1 MRETLTS
8 LFFIVRESEVEQK
21 MADRFELVFRAVVD
35 DASKQQILQEIQA
48 LEGKMKPLGV
58 KIDVEQAV
66 QGTEQI
72 VKNYE
77 HLEDGTKKITSE
89 SRKLSNEI
97 GKYVVETY
105 KAKKG
110 SDDLVL
116 SKTKEVNAI
125 KLSNDQ
131 IHKQTIAQETLLN
144 QIRKTTEINK
154 AFIERGGLGQEYV
167 DLEQA
172 VKKLDPRTKDFNNLL
187 SEQKLRFQQ
196 LGTEVSIVKKE
207 VSDAT
212 RFTHVF
218 GEQIGEIFKKFGL
231 WLVVGN
237 IFIGLFRQIREGIS
251 FLQELD
257 KDLTEIAMITGITR
271 DETRQLSL
279 EYAKLGQEMAK
290 TSIEISKVNTELVRQ
305 GLSLEVA
312 RERMEV
318 ILKLSAA
325 ARISTSDS
333 VQIITSS
340 VNAMGE
346 GAEKTSDVL
355 LKAGAVS
362 ASSAAQIGE
371 AFTKTASSARATGMS
386 IENLTAIIS
395 TLIEVTQ
402 ESPSSL
408 GKNMPPYMG
417 TYKCKFLL
425 INWGS
430 PNVKTRMIHNKQE
443 CA

>member
-1 MRETLTS
+1 
-8 LFFIVRESEVEQK
+8 
-21 MADRFELVFRAVVD
+21 MADKFELVFRAVVD
-35 DASKQQILQEIQA
+35 DASKQQILNEINA
-48 LEGKMKPLGV
+48 LQDKMKPLGI

-66 QGTEQI
+66 QDTEQI
-72 VKNYE
+72 VKNFK
-77 HLEDGTKKITSE
+77 HLEDGSVKLSSE
-89 SRKLSNEI
+89 SRKISSEM

-105 KAKKG
+105 NAKKG

-116 SKTKEVNAI
+116 SRTREVNAI
-125 KLSNDQ
+125 KLSTDQ
-131 IHKQTIAQETLLN
+131 IHNQRIAQESLLN
-144 QIRKTTEINK
+144 QIKKTTELNK
-154 AFIERGGLGQEYV
+154 AFIDRGGLAQEYV
-167 DLEQA
+167 DLEQT
-172 VKKLDPRTKDFNNLL
+172 VRSLDPTSKSFNNSLK
-187 SEQKLRFQQ
+187 EQRLRFQQ
-196 LGTEVSIVKKE
+196 LGTEVSVVKKE
-207 VSDAT
+207 VSDLSK
-212 RFTHVF
+212 FTHVF
-218 GEQIGEIFKKFGL
+218 GEQLTEIFKKFGL
-231 WLVVGN
+231 WLIVGN
-237 IFIGLFRQIREGIS
+237 IVVGFFRQIREGIS

-257 KDLTEIAMITGITR
+257 KDLTEIAMITGIAR
-271 DETRQLSL
+271 DETRDLAKS
-279 EYAKLGQEMAK
+279 YAELGREMAK

-318 ILKLSAA
+318 ILKLSAT
-325 ARISTSDS
+325 ARISTTDS

-346 GAEKTSDVL
+346 AAEKTSDVL

-408 GKNMPPYMG
+408 GKNMPPYMV

-430 PNVKTRMIHNKQE
+430 PNVKARMIHNKQE